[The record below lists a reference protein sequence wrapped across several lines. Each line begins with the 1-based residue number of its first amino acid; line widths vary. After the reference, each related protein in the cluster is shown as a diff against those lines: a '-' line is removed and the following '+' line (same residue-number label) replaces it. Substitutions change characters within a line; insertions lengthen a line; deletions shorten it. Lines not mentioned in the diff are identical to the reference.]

1 MTQKD
6 IIVDSKSWL
15 IVEQSRSVNK
25 EIARL
30 VCAHNVGQRRIVA
43 MRLSGGHF
51 NAELIR
57 FSSKKKRWHQPI
69 IVDDKDDLPG
79 EYGCS
84 DCEPDKICNDC
95 RDS

>member
-43 MRLSGGHF
+43 MRLSGGHC
-51 NAELIR
+51 NIELVR

-69 IVDDKDDLPG
+69 IVDTDVLAG
-79 EYGCS
+79 EDGCS
-84 DCEPDKICNDC
+84 DCEPDKFC
-95 RDS
+95 